1 MLPLFATLDDYSD
14 DEYAMKEK
22 KEKKEKKKRKSS
34 TRREEEENGDTKKTK
49 TKSATRLESKST
61 TNLND
66 IDAEIERVLSRLKN
80 EKESENDSSD
90 SESSSSSSSSSSLG
104 RIAPLPP
111 EAYPEHYGYGS
122 KRGNEFAFKG
132 KREGKAVAPRSNA
145 LIPGLAERE
154 KNRPK
159 CELCALSF
167 TSRAQ
172 LEEHLQGKGHRKKA
186 GGVNGGGVA
195 RSQGQRQQQHVRRE
209 VKPPDGPHCKLCKKI
224 FTSLA
229 QKEEHEG
236 GKWHKMRVDGKLAP
250 SNKPYVT

>member
-1 MLPLFATLDDYSD
+1 MN
-14 DEYAMKEK
+14 ERKEK
-22 KEKKEKKKRKSS
+22 KRKRKSS
-34 TRREEEENGDTKKTK
+34 AREREEENGDETKA
-49 TKSATRLESKST
+49 KSARTRLEIKST
-61 TNLND
+61 RSNLND
-66 IDAEIERVLSRLKN
+66 IDAEIERVLSRLNEEN
-80 EKESENDSSD
+80 EKDFNDSS
-90 SESSSSSSSSSSLG
+90 SGERSRSGSSSGSLG

-122 KRGNEFAFKG
+122 KKGNEFAFKG

-159 CELCALSF
+159 CELCELSF

-186 GGVNGGGVA
+186 AFGGGGGA
-195 RSQGQRQQQHVRRE
+195 RSHPGQRQQQHIRRE

-250 SNKPYVT
+250 SNKPYVM

>member
-1 MLPLFATLDDYSD
+1 ML
-14 DEYAMKEK
+14 MKEK
-22 KEKKEKKKRKSS
+22 KEKKEKKKRKS
-34 TRREEEENGDTKKTK
+34 TQREEEENGDKKKTK
-49 TKSATRLESKST
+49 TKSATGLESKST
-61 TNLND
+61 RNLND

-80 EKESENDSSD
+80 EKESENDSSN

-132 KREGKAVAPRSNA
+132 KREGKALAPRSNV

-159 CELCALSF
+159 CELCELSF

-186 GGVNGGGVA
+186 AFGGGGGA
-195 RSQGQRQQQHVRRE
+195 RSHPGQRQQQHIRRE

-250 SNKPYVT
+250 SNKPYVM

>member
-1 MLPLFATLDDYSD
+1 MTLSHTTPATFIIIRAINSAVVFYASFDSSKLKDQKIRFIVLPLFATLDDYSD

-34 TRREEEENGDTKKTK
+34 TRREEEENGDKKKTK

-122 KRGNEFAFKG
+122 KKATNLRLKGNEKE
-132 KREGKAVAPRSNA
+132 KR
-145 LIPGLAERE
+145 
-154 KNRPK
+154 
-159 CELCALSF
+159 
-167 TSRAQ
+167 
-172 LEEHLQGKGHRKKA
+172 
-186 GGVNGGGVA
+186 
-195 RSQGQRQQQHVRRE
+195 
-209 VKPPDGPHCKLCKKI
+209 
-224 FTSLA
+224 
-229 QKEEHEG
+229 
-236 GKWHKMRVDGKLAP
+236 
-250 SNKPYVT
+250 

>member
-1 MLPLFATLDDYSD
+1 
-14 DEYAMKEK
+14 MKEK
-22 KEKKEKKKRKSS
+22 KEKKEKKKRKS
-34 TRREEEENGDTKKTK
+34 TRREDEEHGDKKKTK

-66 IDAEIERVLSRLKN
+66 IDAEIERVLSRMN
-80 EKESENDSSD
+80 EENESEDDLSGSENSST
-90 SESSSSSSSSSSLG
+90 SSSSSSLG

-122 KRGNEFAFKG
+122 KKGNEFAFKG

-159 CELCALSF
+159 CELCELSF

-186 GGVNGGGVA
+186 GGVNGGVA
-195 RSQGQRQQQHVRRE
+195 RSQGHRQQQHVRRE

-250 SNKPYVT
+250 SNKPYVM

>member
-90 SESSSSSSSSSSLG
+90 SESSSSSSLG

-122 KRGNEFAFKG
+122 KKGNEFAFKG